1 MRSALV
7 IDDNHEFASIL
18 CYQLKRR
25 GLSVQMAHSGEAGL
39 ALAHDAR
46 PSLIFL
52 DLRLSDMSGLD
63 VLTRVKGTLPDVEV
77 VIMTAYPELSS
88 ALAAIRGKV
97 ADYLCKP
104 FAFDE
109 LDAVLQRVLDGDG
122 VVRAPRRPAADRG
135 GTTQLVAESAAMQ
148 EVIALARRLGTTGVR
163 AVLITGESGTGKELV
178 ARLLHTM
185 SPRRDGPFVEVNCS
199 AVSETLFESEFFG
212 HERGAFTG
220 AVGSR
225 RGLAELA
232 DGGTLFLDEIGEMPL
247 ASQPKLL
254 RFLDDQVFLRV
265 GGEKKIRVDVQI
277 VAATNRELKLMVAQ
291 ERFRQ
296 DLYFRLNVASIV
308 IPPLRE
314 RREDVLPTAAYWRED
329 ASARYRR
336 RVVGFSAA
344 AEELMLRYDW
354 PGNVRELRNLVE
366 RLVLLCPGDRIDA
379 SQFPPELRD
388 PGGPSDAGTAPGESS
403 SLADAERTHIHKV
416 LASVGGNKTKAA
428 ELLGISRQTLR
439 AKIAEGGAASPA
451 GPSARSGEAPCSRP
465 APAADPGRRMRERGN
480 PG

>member
-39 ALAHDAR
+39 ALAQDTR

-63 VLTRVKGTLPDVEV
+63 VLSRVKGSLPDVEV

-109 LDAVLQRVLDGDG
+109 LDALLGRMLDDDG
-122 VVRAPRRPAADRG
+122 VTRAPRRLAADRG
-135 GTTQLVAESAAMQ
+135 RSVELVAESPAMQ
-148 EVIALARRLGTTGVR
+148 DVIALVRRLGTTGVR
-163 AVLITGESGTGKELV
+163 AALITGESGTGKELV

-185 SPRRDGPFVEVNCS
+185 GPRRDGPFVEVNCS

-220 AVGSR
+220 AVGAR

-232 DGGTLFLDEIGEMPL
+232 DSGTLFLDEIGEMPL

-265 GGEKKIRVDVQI
+265 GGERKIRVDVQI
-277 VAATNRELKLMVAQ
+277 VAATNRDLRAMVAQ
-291 ERFRQ
+291 ERFRP

-308 IPPLRE
+308 IPPLRA
-314 RREDVLPTAAYWRED
+314 RREDILPTAAYWRED

-336 RVVGFSAA
+336 PVVAFSAD
-344 AEELMLRYDW
+344 AEELMLRHDW

-366 RLVLLCPGDRIDA
+366 RLVLLCPGDRVDA
-379 SQFPPELRD
+379 SQFPPELVD
-388 PGGPSDAGTAPGESS
+388 TTASSSGSLSTPPSHSPPARSESS
-403 SLADAERTHIHKV
+403 SLAQAERTHIQKV

-428 ELLGISRQTLR
+428 EILGISRQTLR
-439 AKIAEGGAASPA
+439 AKLAE
-451 GPSARSGEAPCSRP
+451 
-465 APAADPGRRMRERGN
+465 
-480 PG
+480 

>member
-1 MRSALV
+1 MRSVLV

-39 ALAHDAR
+39 ALAQDAR
-46 PSLIFL
+46 PGLIFV

-63 VLTRVKGTLPDVEV
+63 VLNRVRASVPDVEV

-88 ALAAIRGKV
+88 ALAAIRGNV
-97 ADYLCKP
+97 AGYLCKP

-109 LDAVLQRVLDGDG
+109 LDAVLGRMLEGDG
-122 VVRAPRRPAADRG
+122 VVRPPRRPPPADRG
-135 GTTQLVAESAAMQ
+135 RPVELIAESPAMQ
-148 EVIALARRLGTTGVR
+148 GVIALVRRLGTTGVR
-163 AVLITGESGTGKELV
+163 AALITGESGTGKELV
-178 ARLLHTM
+178 ARLLHTIG
-185 SPRRDGPFVEVNCS
+185 PRRDGPFVEVNCS

-265 GGEKKIRVDVQI
+265 GGEKRIRVDVQI
-277 VAATNRELKLMVAQ
+277 VAATNRDLKAMVAQ

-308 IPPLRE
+308 IPPLRA
-314 RREDVLPTAAYWRED
+314 RREDILPTAAYWRED

-336 RVVGFSAA
+336 SVVAISPD
-344 AEELMLRYDW
+344 AEELMVRHDW

-366 RLVLLCPGDRIDA
+366 RLVLLCPGNRIDA
-379 SQFPPELRD
+379 SQFPPELV
-388 PGGPSDAGTAPGESS
+388 GTAASATPPVSS
-403 SLADAERTHIHKV
+403 SLADAERTHIRTV
-416 LASVGGNKTKAA
+416 LARVGGNKTKAA
-428 ELLGISRQTLR
+428 EILGISRQTLR
-439 AKIAEGGAASPA
+439 AKLAE
-451 GPSARSGEAPCSRP
+451 
-465 APAADPGRRMRERGN
+465 
-480 PG
+480 

>member
-1 MRSALV
+1 MRSVLV

-25 GLSVQMAHSGEAGL
+25 GLTVQMAHSGEAGL
-39 ALAHDAR
+39 ALAGDAR

-63 VLTRVKGTLPDVEV
+63 VLTRVKASLPDVEV

-88 ALAAIRGKV
+88 ALAAIRGNV

-109 LDAVLQRVLDGDG
+109 LDAVLERMLDGNG
-122 VVRAPRRPAADRG
+122 AVRPPRRPAADRG
-135 GTTQLVAESAAMQ
+135 RPVELIAESAAMQ
-148 EVIALARRLGTTGVR
+148 GVIALARRLGATGVR
-163 AVLITGESGTGKELV
+163 AALITGESGTGKELV
-178 ARLLHTM
+178 ARLLHTIG
-185 SPRRDGPFVEVNCS
+185 PRRDGPFVEVNCS

-220 AVGSR
+220 AVGAR

-247 ASQPKLL
+247 ACQPKLL

-277 VAATNRELKLMVAQ
+277 VAATNRDLRAMVAQ

-296 DLYFRLNVASIV
+296 DLYFRLNVASIA
-308 IPPLRE
+308 IPPLRA
-314 RREDVLPTAAYWRED
+314 RREDILPTAAYWREE

-336 RVVGFSAA
+336 GAVAFAPD
-344 AEELMLRYDW
+344 AEALMVRYDW

-379 SQFPPELRD
+379 SQFPPEMCAA
-388 PGGPSDAGTAPGESS
+388 PPAAGPASN
-403 SLADAERTHIHKV
+403 SLADAERTHIRTV

-428 ELLGISRQTLR
+428 EILGISRQTLR
-439 AKIAEGGAASPA
+439 AKLAE
-451 GPSARSGEAPCSRP
+451 
-465 APAADPGRRMRERGN
+465 
-480 PG
+480 